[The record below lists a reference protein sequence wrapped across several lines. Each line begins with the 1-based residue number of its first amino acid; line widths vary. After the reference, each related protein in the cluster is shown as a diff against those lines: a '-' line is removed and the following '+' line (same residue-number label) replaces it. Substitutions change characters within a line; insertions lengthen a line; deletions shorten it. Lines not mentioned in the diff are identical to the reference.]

1 MMSQEVS
8 EKDVHEALETVMHPE
23 MDASLIELGMI
34 KDVVVKRDKVIV
46 TLALPFLGVPIR
58 DYLVNITRE
67 AIMKLDIEADV
78 KIAEMN
84 REELQTF
91 FATEREKWK
100 R

>member
-1 MMSQEVS
+1 MMSREVS

-23 MDASLIELGMI
+23 IDASLIELGMI

-46 TLALPFLGVPIR
+46 TLALPFLWVPIR